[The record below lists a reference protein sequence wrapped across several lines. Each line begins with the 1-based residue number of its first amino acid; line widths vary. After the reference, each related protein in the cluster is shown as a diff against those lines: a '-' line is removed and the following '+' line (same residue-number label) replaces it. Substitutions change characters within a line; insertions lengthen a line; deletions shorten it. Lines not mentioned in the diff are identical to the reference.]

1 MLYDDIIIQVA
12 KRPIVKGELDLHE
25 QLLFAW
31 NETHSVDAAR

>member
-1 MLYDDIIIQVA
+1 MKGELDL
-12 KRPIVKGELDLHE
+12 VKDELDLHE